1 MFLWA
6 HTDTHR
12 VKSDV
17 RRGVHSSAVPSSPC
31 EIYNHISFGEF
42 GRLQKKAYFPP
53 QKLSLIN
60 FTNAKSIL

>member
-6 HTDTHR
+6 HIDTHT

-17 RRGVHSSAVPSSPC
+17 RRDVHSSAVLSSPC

-42 GRLQKKAYFPP
+42 GRLQKKAYLPT
-53 QKLSLIN
+53 QRLSLIN
-60 FTNAKSIL
+60 FTNANSIL